1 MTKIPPLQKK
11 TSVGA
16 DTFGNWASLLEWL
29 ADVNHFPADFMS
41 DEDWDAF
48 QALTEYLNVREV
60 QERNN
65 EPQEAGRHDDP
76 PILPPRGFS
85 HTTIPSLIEGI
96 TIQVPN
102 NTQDADPEYIDV
114 GLMTTEQGNWYGY
127 LDDERMELPQTL
139 YRVWPLVRVSGH
151 EFLVMGM
158 WEKHRSDGTPD
169 EVVDTIMDLR
179 APDVQNIIMDIVRQL
194 PTPEPSPKPYSITPT
209 TGPDTPIGEVTHRLL
224 EISVEFHDAPD
235 VGWVDE
241 IMSEAGRAVVETLHE
256 DQPEHVVVA
265 EARVVD
271 PNYEPFTVDAR
282 VGAPLLDAQI
292 VGNSSSLSVANFPAY
307 WATKSDR
314 LVCMLM
320 SNRRTYVKCMLRE
333 LAGKHHVIAFNR
345 IHTVV
350 WDEKRGCFVAEFA
363 GRKLDREPKRI
374 NFYNVGG

>member
-11 TSVGA
+11 TSADA

-29 ADVNHFPADFMS
+29 ADVNQFPADFMD

-48 QALTEYLNVREV
+48 RALTEYLNVREAE
-60 QERNN
+60 ERNN
-65 EPQEAGRHDDP
+65 EPQEAGRHDDL

-85 HTTIPSLIEGI
+85 HYMTLQESESWCMDDNQQVQIARCGENISLFVKDQVMPDLMRTPGVVATKPATSFFHTTIPSLIEGV

-102 NTQDADPEYIDV
+102 NTQEAEPEYIDV

-127 LDDERMELPQTL
+127 LDDERMESPHTL

-151 EFLVMGM
+151 EFIVVGM

-169 EVVDTIMDLR
+169 AVVDAIMDVR
-179 APDVQNIIMDIVRQL
+179 APDLQNIVMDIVRQL
-194 PTPEPSPKPYSITPT
+194 PTPEQSPKPYSITPT

-224 EISVEFHDAPD
+224 EIRVEFHDAPD

-265 EARVVD
+265 EAHVVD
-271 PNYEPFTVDAR
+271 PNYEPFTVDPCSR
-282 VGAPLLDAQI
+282 PQL
-292 VGNSSSLSVANFPAY
+292 
-307 WATKSDR
+307 
-314 LVCMLM
+314 
-320 SNRRTYVKCMLRE
+320 
-333 LAGKHHVIAFNR
+333 
-345 IHTVV
+345 
-350 WDEKRGCFVAEFA
+350 
-363 GRKLDREPKRI
+363 
-374 NFYNVGG
+374 